1 MVRKRSNAG
10 AVSAGFLPSTITSM
24 GEMSNAE
31 AFRRVAGALDAAKIP
46 YMLVGSF
53 ASSHYGELRST
64 YDIDVVVAATPEQ
77 LRTFTNLLPIEEYYR
92 DLESAIE
99 AYNNNSMF
107 NILDMVTGFK
117 IDLILLKP
125 GAFSQDAFRR
135 RQLEMIEGNPLFVS
149 TPEDVIVA
157 KLEWAKMGQS
167 TRQIGDVAGLLRKR
181 WASLDHSYL
190 GKWIAELGLTSQW
203 EEAKQQSGLE

>member
-1 MVRKRSNAG
+1 
-10 AVSAGFLPSTITSM
+10 M

-31 AFRRVAGALDAAKIP
+31 AFRRIAGALDAANIS

-77 LRTFTNLLPIEEYYR
+77 LRTFINLLPIEEYYR
-92 DLESAIE
+92 DLEGAIE

-117 IDLILLKP
+117 IDLIFLKP

-135 RQLEMIEGNPLFVS
+135 RQLEVIEGNPLFVS
-149 TPEDVIVA
+149 TPEDVIIA

-181 WASLDHSYL
+181 WRSLDHSYL
-190 GKWIAELGLTSQW
+190 GKWIAELVLAAQW
-203 EEAKQQSGLE
+203 EEAKQLSGIE